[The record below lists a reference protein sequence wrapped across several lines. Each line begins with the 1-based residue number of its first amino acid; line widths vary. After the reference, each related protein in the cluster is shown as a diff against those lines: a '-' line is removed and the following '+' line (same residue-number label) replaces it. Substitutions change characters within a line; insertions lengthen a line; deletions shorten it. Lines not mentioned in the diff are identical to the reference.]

1 MYACDYCDSVG
12 AYTRIVGNH
21 CYAFNSLLREI
32 MMRYTF
38 SDYKRELKLTIANTY
53 LLHKQALRVT
63 SFSWQ
68 SDDIE
73 KLYMATW
80 AKINKDS
87 GENVAPAL
95 ITDKDVR
102 EVKQAVAAA
111 AWALQ
116 IEDGEGK

>member
-1 MYACDYCDSVG
+1 
-12 AYTRIVGNH
+12 
-21 CYAFNSLLREI
+21 
-32 MMRYTF
+32 MRYTF

-63 SFSWQ
+63 NFSWQ

-80 AKINKDS
+80 AKINTDS